1 MFRQVSIMRTLPLI
15 AILLTVTG
23 IFVASNIYT
32 FIPIY
37 SQVAQSLLVSE
48 NQAVIAGSLFT
59 LFYAFGLLCFGAMSD
74 IIKIKIIIVWGMF
87 GAAVATLVIGLAENM
102 TILYF
107 ARAFQGFTL
116 ASFAP
121 MAFAYTFDLFQG
133 RQRTLL
139 LVFINTGYLVAGIF
153 GQLCSSFISSEF
165 GWRFVFYF
173 FSATYFLFFALSLY
187 YLPDNHQSKTK
198 KQSSPSGFSKL
209 FKVKGLLPCYVIT
222 FSLLFSSVAFY
233 DTIERSFTSAQVLRM
248 VGLIGAILSLFTG
261 KLIEQFKT
269 SGTLV
274 LGTVI
279 GIVSL
284 LFMIFFKEK
293 LIYLVTIL
301 FISSIALLI
310 PTIVSRIG
318 SLTGEHR
325 VKALSMYSFILLI
338 GATFAPPLVIHLS
351 FQQVLLVLIGFYTVN
366 LFLIK
371 HEQD

>member
-1 MFRQVSIMRTLPLI
+1 MRKLPQI
-15 AILLTVTG
+15 AVLLTVTG

-59 LFYAFGLLCFGAMSD
+59 LFYAFGLLCYGAISD
-74 IIKIKIIIVWGMF
+74 IIGEKFIIVWGMF
-87 GAAVATLVIGLAENM
+87 GAAIATLLIGLAENI
-102 TILYF
+102 TFLYF
-107 ARAFQGFTL
+107 ARCVQGFTL

-121 MAFAYTFDLFQG
+121 MAFAYIFDLFQG
-133 RQRTLL
+133 KPRTLL

-153 GQLCSSFISSEF
+153 GQLCSAYLSNEF

-173 FSATYFLFFALSLY
+173 FSVTYFICFALCFY
-187 YLPDNHQSKTK
+187 YLPNKHSTVTK
-198 KQSSPSGFSKL
+198 QLSSQFGFSKL
-209 FKVKGLLPCYVIT
+209 LKVKGILPCYVIT

-233 DTIERSFTSAQVLRM
+233 DLIERSYESSQFLRM

-261 KLIEQFKT
+261 KLIEHLKIY
-269 SGTLV
+269 GTLI
-274 LGTVI
+274 LGTAI

-284 LFMIFFKEK
+284 LFMMIFKEE
-293 LIYLVTIL
+293 LIYIVTIL

-310 PTIVSRIG
+310 PTIVTRIG
-318 SLTGEHR
+318 SITGEHR

-351 FQQVLLVLIGFYTVN
+351 FQQVLLVLIGFYMAN
-366 LFLIK
+366 LFLIQY
-371 HEQD
+371 E